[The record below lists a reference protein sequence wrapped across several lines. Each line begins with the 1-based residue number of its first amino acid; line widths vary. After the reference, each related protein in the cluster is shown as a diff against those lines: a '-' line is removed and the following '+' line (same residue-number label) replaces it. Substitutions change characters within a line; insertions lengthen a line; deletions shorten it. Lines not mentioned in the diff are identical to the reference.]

1 MDVAPKNAPQG
12 AKLTDRVMVINTNIA
27 AQTGAR
33 FLAESSNSLSK
44 SLARLSSGSRLVSP
58 EDDAAG
64 MAVSMRF
71 DAQIN
76 RTAAAAS
83 NVRNSISFAQT
94 QDGFLKKLAKA
105 LDRMGEL
112 AVLAQDV
119 TKTDPDRVLYDKEYG
134 KLSDYVRS
142 TTTKDFNGVQ
152 LFSGTTLNVTV
163 DSEGSSFA
171 MAGINLG
178 GTPYGSSIYMGASFS
193 SIFTAVDAATA
204 LSNTKNAIIQLSS
217 DRSVVASNLSVLRAY
232 DEQNAEL
239 KDNLT
244 AANSR
249 IKDVD
254 VAGESTQFARFN
266 ILVQAG
272 TAMLAQANSG
282 PQSVLRLLQ

>member
-1 MDVAPKNAPQG
+1 
-12 AKLTDRVMVINTNIA
+12 MVINTNIA

-33 FLAESSNSLSK
+33 LLAESSNSLSK
-44 SLARLSSGSRLVSP
+44 SLARLSSGSRLVSAS
-58 EDDAAG
+58 DDVAGSAA
-64 MAVSMRF
+64 SMRF

-76 RTAAAAS
+76 RTNAAAS

-94 QDGFLKKLAKA
+94 QDGYLKKVAKA

-119 TKTDPDRVLYDKEYG
+119 TKTDPDRVLYDEEYQ

-142 TTTKDFNGVQ
+142 TTTKQFNGVD
-152 LFSGTTLNVTV
+152 LFSATAATLNVTV
-163 DSEGSSFA
+163 DSEGSSFT

-178 GTPYGSSIYMGASFS
+178 GTPSGTSIYMGASFS

-204 LSNTKNAIIQLSS
+204 QNNTKNAIIQLAV
-217 DRSVVASNLSVLRAY
+217 DRSVVGSTLSVLGSY
-232 DEQNAEL
+232 NEQLAGLN
-239 KDNLT
+239 DNLT

-254 VAGESTQFARFN
+254 MAEESTQFARFN

-282 PQSVLRLLQ
+282 PKSVLRLIQ